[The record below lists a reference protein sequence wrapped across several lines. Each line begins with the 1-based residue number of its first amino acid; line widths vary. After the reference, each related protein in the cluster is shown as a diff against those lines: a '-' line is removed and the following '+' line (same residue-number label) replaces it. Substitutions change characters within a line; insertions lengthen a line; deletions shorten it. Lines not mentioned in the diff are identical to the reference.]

1 MRKLFSALLLLG
13 AIALPSQAQLAWK
26 PTFVSYST
34 FTAPG
39 AGNYAWALKNTSTVY
54 EVRVEKIEVG
64 SCNDGTAVSGGLAQ
78 FELYAAS
85 ALTSGGTVQVSTYAL
100 NSDTFPANVV
110 ASTGPVGITIE
121 HKGTRQNPLLSPFI
135 VNNDETATADF
146 VVSRDL
152 RSERTLPI
160 ILPRDGSRAIALKQK
175 KVGTGDI
182 TAGCNFARVEF
193 TTK

>member
-1 MRKLFSALLLLG
+1 MRTLIAALMLMAG
-13 AIALPSQAQLAWK
+13 FALPAKAVDWK

-39 AGNYAWALKNTSTVY
+39 AGNYAWRLKNNSTVY
-54 EVRVEKIEVG
+54 EIRVEKIEVG

-78 FELYAAS
+78 FELFAAS
-85 ALTSGGTVQVSTYAL
+85 SLTSGGTVQVSTYAH
-100 NSDTFPANVV
+100 NSDSFPANVT
-110 ASTGPVGITIE
+110 ASTGPVSVVIE
-121 HKGTRQNPLLSPFI
+121 GKGTRQNPLLSPFV

-152 RSERTLPI
+152 RSDHTLPI
-160 ILPRDGSRAIALKQK
+160 ILPRDGTRALVLKQK

-182 TAGCNFARVEF
+182 TAGCNYVRAEF